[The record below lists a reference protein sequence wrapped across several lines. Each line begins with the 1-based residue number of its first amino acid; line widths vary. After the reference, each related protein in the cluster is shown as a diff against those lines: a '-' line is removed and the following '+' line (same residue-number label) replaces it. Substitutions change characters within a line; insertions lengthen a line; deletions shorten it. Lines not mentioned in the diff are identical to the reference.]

1 MMNLMNVILM
11 APPAAGSN
19 PNPVMQFLPLILIG
33 IVFYF
38 FMIRPQ
44 TKKMKDQKNFIEAI
58 KKGDKVVTIGGV
70 HGKIIEVQEKTFILE
85 IADDIKVKIEKSA
98 ISADVC
104 SPRAAS
110 LMASS
115 RFLRHPSFS
124 AACFSSMMAATSGL
138 PSRSVIFAMP
148 ETIR

>member
-1 MMNLMNVILM
+1 MMNLMNVLLM

-58 KKGDKVVTIGGV
+58 KKGDKVVTIGGI
-70 HGKIIEVQEKTFILE
+70 HGKIADINEDTYLLE
-85 IADDIKVKIEKSA
+85 IENGVKMKIDKVSVSLEASKKIKS
-98 ISADVC
+98 
-104 SPRAAS
+104 
-110 LMASS
+110 
-115 RFLRHPSFS
+115 
-124 AACFSSMMAATSGL
+124 
-138 PSRSVIFAMP
+138 
-148 ETIR
+148 

>member
-1 MMNLMNVILM
+1 MNLMNVLLM

-58 KKGDKVVTIGGV
+58 KKGDKVVTIGGI
-70 HGKIIEVQEKTFILE
+70 HGKIADINEDTYLLE
-85 IADDIKVKIEKSA
+85 IENGVKMKIDKVSVSLE
-98 ISADVC
+98 
-104 SPRAAS
+104 AS
-110 LMASS
+110 KRINS
-115 RFLRHPSFS
+115 
-124 AACFSSMMAATSGL
+124 
-138 PSRSVIFAMP
+138 
-148 ETIR
+148 